1 MQKMNIEGTSSVKG
15 VPEAVR
21 DRPTPQN
28 AVFKV
33 ASERVR
39 SRASLPPEGTSFAAD
54 CNIAWHGKGSVSRGG
69 QDGSGRREPF
79 MECV

>member
-1 MQKMNIEGTSSVKG
+1 MQKMNIEGTSVKG
-15 VPEAVR
+15 VSEAVR

-39 SRASLPPEGTSFAAD
+39 SRASPPPEGTPFAAY
-54 CNIAWHGKGSVSRGG
+54 CNMAWPGKGSASRGG